1 MVSRALDRQRGP
13 RTACWFA
20 AVVVLQAAAAGPL
33 STAEPEAA
41 AGRPATQ
48 ADFWKV
54 EPVPTPEGVVLE
66 VGAIEWIPASKES
79 PVDRLAVATRR
90 GEIWMASGVED
101 DLAKVQWRRFAE
113 GLHEVLGLA
122 WRNGA
127 LYVTQRCEI
136 SRLTDET
143 GDGVA
148 DRFETVS
155 DGWGINGDYHEY
167 AFGSKFDRDGRIWIV
182 LCLTGSGSSKSLF
195 RGWCVRVGED
205 GKMIPTCSGIRSP
218 GGIGF
223 DCDGAVYYTD
233 NQGLWNGT
241 CSLKHLV
248 PGDFMGNPVG
258 NTWYAEAPEMGP
270 APEEPKS
277 GSRLAAEAKRI
288 PRLRPPTILFPFTLM
303 GQSAAGVVCDSTG
316 GRFGP
321 FAGQVLVTDQSHS
334 IVMRCAI
341 ETVDG
346 VRQGACFP
354 MLAGLRS
361 GSLVELFSPRGM
373 LFIGGTNRGW
383 GSRGAGDFA
392 LERVTWTGGTPFE
405 IRAIRVVPGG
415 FELEFTRPVDRAT
428 AADTASYAARG
439 FTYIYQSG
447 YGSPVVDEE
456 PCPIAKAE
464 PSADGRTVRLT
475 MANLREGVIHEIRAA
490 GVRSAADGG
499 AGEPLLHDTGWYT
512 LNRLPR

>member
-1 MVSRALDRQRGP
+1 MVVQGSVRCPARASVCSSVLLFVIQVFG
-13 RTACWFA
+13 
-20 AVVVLQAAAAGPL
+20 VVGLVYAEPSAAAL
-33 STAEPEAA
+33 
-41 AGRPATQ
+41 RPVAQ
-48 ADFWKV
+48 SEIWHV

-66 VGAIEWIPASKES
+66 VGSLEWIPAAAAGE
-79 PVDRLAVATRR
+79 DARLAVATRR
-90 GEIWMASGVED
+90 GEIWMATGSEGNLEHVRW
-101 DLAKVQWRRFAE
+101 QRFAE

-122 WRNGA
+122 WKDGW
-127 LYVTQRCEI
+127 LYVTQRCEL
-136 SRLTDET
+136 SRLRDNT

-148 DRFETVS
+148 DVFETVS

-167 AFGSKFDRDGRIWIV
+167 AFGSKFDHEGNIWVV
-182 LCLTGSGSSKSLF
+182 LCLTGSASSNSLF
-195 RGWCVRVGED
+195 RGWCLRVNAEGATV
-205 GKMIPTCSGIRSP
+205 PTCSGIRSP

-248 PGDFMGNPVG
+248 PGDFMGNPSG
-258 NTWYAEAPEMGP
+258 NIWYGDAPEMGP
-270 APEEPKS
+270 KPEEPQS
-277 GSRLAAEAKRI
+277 GSRIAIEAKRI
-288 PRLRPPTILFPFTLM
+288 PQLRPPTILFPFSLM
-303 GQSAAGVVCDSTG
+303 GQSAAGVICDSTR

-334 IVMRCAI
+334 TVMRCAI

-361 GSLVELFSPRGM
+361 GSLVELFSPEGR
-373 LFIGGTNRGW
+373 LFVGGTNRGW

-392 LERVTWTGGTPFE
+392 LERVTWTGVTPFE
-405 IRAIRVVPGG
+405 MRSIRALPDG
-415 FELEFTRPVDRAT
+415 FEIEFTKPVARAL
-428 AADTASYAARG
+428 AGDPARYASRG

-456 PCPIAKAE
+456 PCPITKAA
-464 PSADGRTVRLT
+464 PSEDGRRVRLT
-475 MANLREGVIHEIRAA
+475 MDNLREGVIHEIKAVGIRDE
-490 GVRSAADGG
+490 DGQ
-499 AGEPLLHDTGWYT
+499 PLRHDTGWYT
-512 LNRLPR
+512 LNRRPR